1 MTKSKSGL
9 QTQEIVAAKAVVVV
23 NQQVVCSIHIASSI
37 LEILSNKH
45 LLERI
50 SFITRNNSIQYIDS
64 SKMSSNNT

>member
-37 LEILSNKH
+37 LEILSNKC

-64 SKMSSNNT
+64 SKMSSNST

>member
-37 LEILSNKH
+37 LEILPNKH
-45 LLERI
+45 LLGRI
-50 SFITRNNSIQYIDS
+50 SFIIRNNRIQCVLVQV
-64 SKMSSNNT
+64 